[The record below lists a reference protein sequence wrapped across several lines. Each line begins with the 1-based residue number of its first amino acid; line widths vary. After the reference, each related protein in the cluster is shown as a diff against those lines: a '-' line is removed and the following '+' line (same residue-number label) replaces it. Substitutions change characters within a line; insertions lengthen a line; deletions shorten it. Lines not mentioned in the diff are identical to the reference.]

1 MERRFRVKTFQATEM
16 DETDWQILREL
27 QADGR
32 LSYKELGRRVH
43 LSAPAIAERVRRLE
57 GAGVIAG
64 YGAKVDAAKAGQPLL
79 AFLQLRCRPKDCL
92 LRTTSAEDYPEI
104 VEIHKLSGEHCTML
118 KVRASSLADLE
129 GLIERLGEHGEMRT
143 HIVLSTQYEGR
154 PVERRVDERAVST
167 AEGWAR

>member
-1 MERRFRVKTFQATEM
+1 MKTFQSTEL
-16 DETDWQILREL
+16 DETDWRILGEL

-57 GAGVIAG
+57 AAGVIAG

-79 AFLQLRCRPKDCL
+79 AFLQLRCRPADCL
-92 LRTTSAEDYPEI
+92 LRTTSAEDYPEV
-104 VEIHKLSGEHCTML
+104 VEVHKLSGEHCTML
-118 KVRASSLADLE
+118 KVRASSLGDFE
-129 GLIERLGEHGEMRT
+129 GLIEKLGAHGEMRT

-154 PVERRVDERAVST
+154 PVEQRADERQITT
-167 AEGWAR
+167 AEGWARH